1 MGQFTA
7 AEHNGG
13 LDLISAFKETNGIFG
28 LDIKVVFFNADTQF
42 DFLYVNGLLTLAGFT
57 TVITAYRP
65 EAVAAEVQNL
75 IAEHGVTELV
85 LGHPLNMDGT
95 RGPRAEKAEG
105 FAALLRETTGLPV
118 TLWDERR
125 TTVDA
130 HNILMAGGKN
140 AKQRKKTVDAVA
152 ASLMLE
158 GYLTFK
164 KRQK

>member
-1 MGQFTA
+1 MNERIIA
-7 AEHNGG
+7 
-13 LDLISAFKETNGIFG
+13 
-28 LDIKVVFFNADTQF
+28 LDIGDARIGVAVSDASRLIATPIDTIYRVGYGPDVRKVVEICQRYDTTQ
-42 DFLYVNGLLTLAGFT
+42 
-57 TVITAYRP
+57 
-65 EAVAAEVQNL
+65 
-75 IAEHGVTELV
+75 V
-85 LGHPLNMDGT
+85 LSGWPLNMDGT

>member
-1 MGQFTA
+1 MKIMAIDYGDAHT
-7 AEHNGG
+7 
-13 LDLISAFKETNGIFG
+13 GIAVS
-28 LDIKVVFFNADTQF
+28 DA
-42 DFLYVNGLLTLAGFT
+42 LLTLAGFT

-65 EAVAAEVQNL
+65 EAVAAEIQRL
-75 IAEHGVTELV
+75 SAEHGVTELV

-95 RGPRAEKAEG
+95 RAAGGKAEG

>member
-1 MGQFTA
+1 MLGAWGKSSGA
-7 AEHNGG
+7 APWWEGATYFQVMDNSQ
-13 LDLISAFKETNGIFG
+13 LTFFG
-28 LDIKVVFFNADTQF
+28 LS
-42 DFLYVNGLLTLAGFT
+42 
-57 TVITAYRP
+57 
-65 EAVAAEVQNL
+65 
-75 IAEHGVTELV
+75 
-85 LGHPLNMDGT
+85 T
-95 RGPRAEKAEG
+95 RPRAPAPEG

>member
-1 MGQFTA
+1 MKIMAIDYGDAHT
-7 AEHNGG
+7 
-13 LDLISAFKETNGIFG
+13 GIAVS
-28 LDIKVVFFNADTQF
+28 DA
-42 DFLYVNGLLTLAGFT
+42 LLTLAGFT
-57 TVITAYRP
+57 TV
-65 EAVAAEVQNL
+65 AAEIQNL